1 MTEPKFQLVPIH
13 ALHIHEEIDPSTVRE
28 VTVSIRTEGV
38 VREPILVA
46 EGSLVVLNGHH
57 RVAALRELGVARVPA
72 WVVPYEDPRIR
83 LERWSPGPELTK
95 AEVVQRAQANDPF
108 PPKTT
113 RHRVD
118 LELPT
123 RPTPLAKLF
132 AHPVPGGSRGGGTTR
147 ALARSAARALPEQT
161 RSR

>member
-1 MTEPKFQLVPIH
+1 MNEPKFQLVPIH
-13 ALHIHEEIDPSTVRE
+13 ALHVHEEIDPDTVRE

-38 VREPILVA
+38 VKEPILVA
-46 EGSLVVLNGHH
+46 KDSLVVLNGHH

-72 WVVPYEDPRIR
+72 WVLPYEDTRIR
-83 LERWSPGPELTK
+83 LERWSPGPALTK
-95 AEVVQRAQANDPF
+95 REVIERARSGTPF

-118 LELPT
+118 LQLPE

-132 AHPVPGGSRGGGTTR
+132 AHPVPGGSRAGGTTA
-147 ALARSAARALPEQT
+147 ALARSTARALPGRG